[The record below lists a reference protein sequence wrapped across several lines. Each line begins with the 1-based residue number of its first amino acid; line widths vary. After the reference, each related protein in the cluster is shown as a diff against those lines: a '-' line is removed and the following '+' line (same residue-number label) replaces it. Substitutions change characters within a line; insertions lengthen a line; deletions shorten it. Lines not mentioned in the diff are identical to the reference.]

1 MISVSDLKA
10 GEMLQWYA
18 RYREAYSKYCCRA
31 IIKEPFS
38 PNEMNLLI
46 FLSNN
51 PQMDTA
57 KELTVTL
64 GVSKGL
70 ICRSVDSLTQKGEVD
85 KRDRRIVHLMLTDKA
100 APIIQLL
107 QENRAKFSQWITQ
120 EIPQSDLETYKRV
133 NKQLIQNI
141 QRLADVDLT
150 DQNDSQ

>member
-1 MISVSDLKA
+1 M
-10 GEMLQWYA
+10 
-18 RYREAYSKYCCRA
+18 
-31 IIKEPFS
+31 
-38 PNEMNLLI
+38 
-46 FLSNN
+46 
-51 PQMDTA
+51 
-57 KELTVTL
+57 
-64 GVSKGL
+64 SKGL
-70 ICRSVDSLTQKGEVD
+70 ICRSVDSLTQKGYLRGELD

-120 EIPQSDLETYKRV
+120 EISQSDLETYKRV